1 MEILDVKYGG
11 NFVFNKEKTN
21 YHPKATQDQDG
32 FKTATVEMRFK
43 IKDIKASA
51 WRSKANI
58 HIHVTDVDT
67 GGDFSV
73 LFDLDSNFGE
83 YWQLIV
89 TMQYF
94 NFMVDDEE
102 IKEDK
107 SYYYK
112 IEGETFTQVENF
124 DEDYYDDEDEE

>member
-1 MEILDVKYGG
+1 MEDMIDQYIK
-11 NFVFNKEKTN
+11 NKVLRVIDFCEGEGIELFT
-21 YHPKATQDQDG
+21 
-32 FKTATVEMRFK
+32 F
-43 IKDIKASA
+43 
-51 WRSKANI
+51 
-58 HIHVTDVDT
+58 TDVDT

-124 DEDYYDDEDEE
+124 DEDYEDEDYYDDEDEE

>member
-58 HIHVTDVDT
+58 HIHITDIDT
-67 GGDFSV
+67 GEDFIMTQKNIPAL
-73 LFDLDSNFGE
+73 LFLVNNKIDTAEFLINSNGVSIISQNITKE
-83 YWQLIV
+83 VDKEIV
-89 TMQYF
+89 
-94 NFMVDDEE
+94 
-102 IKEDK
+102 
-107 SYYYK
+107 
-112 IEGETFTQVENF
+112 
-124 DEDYYDDEDEE
+124 

>member
-1 MEILDVKYGG
+1 MEDILDQYIK
-11 NFVFNKEKTN
+11 NKVLRVIDFCEGEGIELFT
-21 YHPKATQDQDG
+21 
-32 FKTATVEMRFK
+32 F
-43 IKDIKASA
+43 
-51 WRSKANI
+51 
-58 HIHVTDVDT
+58 TDLDT

-94 NFMVDDEE
+94 NFMKDDDEIE
-102 IKEDK
+102 EDK

-112 IEGETFTQVENF
+112 IENEIFTLVEDF
-124 DEDYYDDEDEE
+124 EEEYDEDEDYYDESEE

>member
-67 GGDFSV
+67 GEDFTMTQKNIPAL
-73 LFDLDSNFGE
+73 LFLVNNKIDTATFIINSNGLNIDSSKIGWN
-83 YWQLIV
+83 
-89 TMQYF
+89 
-94 NFMVDDEE
+94 
-102 IKEDK
+102 KEDK
-107 SYYYK
+107 
-112 IEGETFTQVENF
+112 
-124 DEDYYDDEDEE
+124 

>member
-32 FKTATVEMRFK
+32 FKTATVEMKFK

-58 HIHVTDVDT
+58 HIHITDVDT
-67 GGDFSV
+67 GEDFTMTQKNIPAL
-73 LFDLDSNFGE
+73 LFLVNNKIYTATFIINSNGLNI
-83 YWQLIV
+83 Y
-89 TMQYF
+89 
-94 NFMVDDEE
+94 
-102 IKEDK
+102 
-107 SYYYK
+107 SSK
-112 IEGETFTQVENF
+112 IR
-124 DEDYYDDEDEE
+124 

>member
-21 YHPKATQDQDG
+21 FQVKPTSDQEG
-32 FKTATVEMRFK
+32 FKSAVVSMRFK

-67 GGDFSV
+67 GEDFTMTQKNIPAL
-73 LFDLDSNFGE
+73 LFLVNNKIDTATFIINSNGLNIDSSKIGWKN
-83 YWQLIV
+83 
-89 TMQYF
+89 
-94 NFMVDDEE
+94 
-102 IKEDK
+102 KEN
-107 SYYYK
+107 
-112 IEGETFTQVENF
+112 I
-124 DEDYYDDEDEE
+124 

>member
-32 FKTATVEMRFK
+32 FKTATVEMKFK

-67 GGDFSV
+67 GEDFTMTQKNIPAL
-73 LFDLDSNFGE
+73 LFLVNNKIDTATFIINSNG
-83 YWQLIV
+83 LNI
-89 TMQYF
+89 
-94 NFMVDDEE
+94 DGP
-102 IKEDK
+102 
-107 SYYYK
+107 K
-112 IEGETFTQVENF
+112 IWME
-124 DEDYYDDEDEE
+124 

>member
-11 NFVFNKEKTN
+11 KFVFNKEKTN

-67 GGDFSV
+67 GEDFTMTQKNIPAL
-73 LFDLDSNFGE
+73 LFLVNNKIDTATFIINSNG
-83 YWQLIV
+83 LNI
-89 TMQYF
+89 
-94 NFMVDDEE
+94 DGP
-102 IKEDK
+102 
-107 SYYYK
+107 K
-112 IEGETFTQVENF
+112 IWME
-124 DEDYYDDEDEE
+124 